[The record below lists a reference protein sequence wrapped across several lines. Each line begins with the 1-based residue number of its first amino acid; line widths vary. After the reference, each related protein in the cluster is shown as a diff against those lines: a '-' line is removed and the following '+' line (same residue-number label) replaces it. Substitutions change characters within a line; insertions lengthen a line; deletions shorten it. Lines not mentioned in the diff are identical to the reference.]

1 VANLPWN
8 HRRNVITTGRN
19 VFRVGY
25 DAPIFDV
32 MTTTPSATVPAS
44 PVLEA
49 APAAPDAAA
58 AYFSARLTFQA
69 DVTDV
74 HASLDLSDPGFVLI
88 DSRALPGWQQGHI
101 PGAVHLPTGE
111 IAARALAELD
121 PAVPVVTYCW
131 GPGCDGA
138 TRAALAF
145 ANLGFQVKEMIGGIE
160 YWIREGFTVET
171 LDGPVTEPIDGR
183 VAPLSGIAC
192 AC

>member
-1 VANLPWN
+1 MTLTDSSAL
-8 HRRNVITTGRN
+8 TGS
-19 VFRVGY
+19 
-25 DAPIFDV
+25 P
-32 MTTTPSATVPAS
+32 S

-49 APAAPDAAA
+49 PPAAPDVAA
-58 AYFSARLTFQA
+58 AYFSARLTFHA
-69 DVTDV
+69 DVADV
-74 HASLDLSDPGFVLI
+74 HASLGLSNPGFVLI

-101 PGAVHLPTGE
+101 PGALHLPTRD
-111 IAARALAELD
+111 IASRALAELD

-145 ANLGFQVKEMIGGIE
+145 ANLGFRVKEMIGGIE
-160 YWIREGFTVET
+160 YWIREGFPVQT
-171 LDGPVTEPIDGR
+171 LNGQVSEPVDGR